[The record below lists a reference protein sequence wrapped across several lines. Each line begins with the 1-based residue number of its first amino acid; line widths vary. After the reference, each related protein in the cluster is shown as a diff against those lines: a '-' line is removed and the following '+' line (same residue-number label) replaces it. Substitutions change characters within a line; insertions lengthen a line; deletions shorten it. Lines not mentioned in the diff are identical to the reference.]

1 MVEAPLPLQ
10 VVWISGLSGSGKT
23 TAIKALEDVGY
34 FCIDNLPIVL
44 LPTFIDL
51 LRNSKLDI
59 NKIALVVDIREKEFL
74 KDVKGVIAHIKAMN
88 AAFRIF
94 FLESSDKVLI
104 TRFKTTRRQHPLAP
118 YGKIIEGIKKER
130 ENLSFLKEM
139 ADQTID
145 TSNLSIHELRK
156 RIIET
161 IAPGKA
167 HQKLSLTF
175 LSFGFKHG
183 LPAELD
189 LLFDVRFLPN
199 PFFVEGLKNLTG
211 LDESVKNFVLDNE
224 ETGEFL
230 AHVEGF
236 LKFLIPRFLE
246 EGKAYLT
253 VGIGCTGGVH
263 RSVAIAR
270 ELKDRFSEYLS
281 DSPVHVTDGFRD
293 IAKDALVKN
302 NDETEIEKAQN
313 KPLSEP

>member
-1 MVEAPLPLQ
+1 MVEPPPPLQ
-10 VVWISGLSGSGKT
+10 IVWVSGLSGSGKT

-51 LRNSKLDI
+51 IRNSKLDI
-59 NKIALVVDIREKEFL
+59 TKIGLVVDIREKEFL
-74 KDVKGVIAHIKAMN
+74 KDVKDVIAQIKATN
-88 AAFRIF
+88 AILRIY
-94 FLESSDKVLI
+94 FLESSDEALI

-118 YGKIIEGIKKER
+118 SGSIIEGIHKER
-130 ENLSFLKEM
+130 KNLSFLKEM

-145 TSNLSIHELRK
+145 TTNLSIHELRK
-156 RIIET
+156 RIIHT
-161 IAPGKA
+161 IAPGNT

-175 LSFGFKHG
+175 LSFGFKYG

-199 PFFVEGLKNLTG
+199 PFFVEDLKNLTG
-211 LDESVKNFVLDNE
+211 LDESVRRFILDKQE
-224 ETGEFL
+224 AQEFL

-236 LKFLIPRFLE
+236 LKFLIPQYLE

-270 ELKDRFSEYLS
+270 ELKNRFSEHLKEL
-281 DSPVHVTDGFRD
+281 PVHVGDGFRD
-293 IAKDALVKN
+293 IG
-302 NDETEIEKAQN
+302 
-313 KPLSEP
+313 